1 MKFLNDD
8 NFNLWKDKAPP
19 QRLYRTAWEGAA
31 TIDEIQEFLDIPE
44 IAELDEMAN
53 GVGERLKHLGV
64 YDETYEY
71 EISKLRELL
80 ERAYAY
86 MTLNTYK
93 QRVPKETL
101 REFKSVMEQV
111 SAVVRANKEARLDD

>member
-1 MKFLNDD
+1 
-8 NFNLWKDKAPP
+8 
-19 QRLYRTAWEGAA
+19 
-31 TIDEIQEFLDIPE
+31 
-44 IAELDEMAN
+44 
-53 GVGERLKHLGV
+53 LGV

-86 MTLNTYK
+86 MTLNTYR

-101 REFKSVMEQV
+101 RDFKSVMEQV